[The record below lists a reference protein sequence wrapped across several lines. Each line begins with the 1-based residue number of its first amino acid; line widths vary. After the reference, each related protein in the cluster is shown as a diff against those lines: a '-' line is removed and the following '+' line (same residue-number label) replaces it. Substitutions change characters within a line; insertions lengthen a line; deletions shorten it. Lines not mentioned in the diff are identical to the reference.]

1 MKRICCSKLNQFS
14 SVVLKIF
21 YGTPRIE
28 IPEAIQIYIHAVI
41 QIFIPVPEQ
50 YHYPVTRQNMLIKAC
65 LDDSMFINIKY
76 LNLTM
81 ISCLAMVALVACED
95 HATARTDA
103 TEEQALVEAPETPV
117 GTSRESLTEIPA
129 NGVAEEQNPAFPEEQ
144 PLPPFDLLSRRWTG
158 DLDAME
164 QERVIRVLT
173 VYGLGRYFLDGPQE
187 KGLTYELFK
196 MFEDFI
202 NKRLEKKQLR
212 VHIIFVPVARD
223 ELIPGLIEGRGDI
236 AAAGL
241 TITAE
246 RDGLIEFTKPVSRK
260 LSEILITGPSAPT
273 IKTIED
279 LAGKKIYVRASSS
292 YRSSLD
298 QLNQR
303 FRREARDEMVL
314 EDASEYLEDEDLLEM
329 VNAGLLDWAVV
340 DDYKARIWVD
350 IFENLTLREDIV
362 FREGGQIA
370 FAIREN
376 SPKLME
382 ALNEFLRSHRQGTLK
397 GNILI
402 NRYLR
407 DFDWAKNALGAG
419 DYKRFQ
425 DVVEIFRT
433 YGEQYGVDYLMVAA
447 QGYQE
452 SRLDQS
458 VRSRAGAVGIMQLLP
473 STAKDPNVG
482 IPDIT
487 SVEPNIHAGVKYLDF
502 IRNRYFSGP
511 EIDHFNQTMFAFAAY
526 NAGPA
531 RIRKLRDKAAQQ
543 GYDPNLWF
551 DNVEVI
557 AAKEIGQETV
567 QYVANILKYY
577 IAYRLSTQQQVQR
590 AQERKSHG
598 VE

>member
-1 MKRICCSKLNQFS
+1 ML
-14 SVVLKIF
+14 LKIESIF
-21 YGTPRIE
+21 FGGLNIYFHVLFELKFVQQGKFIFPFRSN
-28 IPEAIQIYIHAVI
+28 AIILLPDRTGLSRVDWKTQK
-41 QIFIPVPEQ
+41 FM
-50 YHYPVTRQNMLIKAC
+50 T
-65 LDDSMFINIKY
+65 IKY
-76 LNLTM
+76 LKLIM
-81 ISCLAMVALVACED
+81 ISCLIMFAFVACEEQG
-95 HATARTDA
+95 TAPSGV
-103 TEEQALVEAPETPV
+103 TEAQAQVDTPAAPAEV
-117 GTSRESLTEIPA
+117 SRQSSVEIPA
-129 NGVAEEQNPAFPEEQ
+129 SGVADAQDLASPEIQ
-144 PLPPFDLLSRRWTG
+144 QQAPFELLSRRWTG
-158 DLDAME
+158 DLDTME
-164 QERVIRVLT
+164 QKRVIRVLT

-202 NKRLEKKQLR
+202 NKRLGRKQLR
-212 VHIIFVPVARD
+212 VHIVFVPVARD
-223 ELIPGLIEGRGDI
+223 ELIPGLVEGRGDI

-246 RDGLIEFTKPVSRK
+246 RDDLIDFTNPVSRK
-260 LSEILITGPSAPT
+260 LSEVLVTGPSAPA
-273 IKTIED
+273 IETIED

-298 QLNQR
+298 QLNR
-303 FRREARDEMVL
+303 KFRQAGKDEIVL
-314 EDASEYLEDEDLLEM
+314 QDASELLEDEDLLEM

-350 IFENLTLREDIV
+350 VFDKLTLREDIV
-362 FREGGQIA
+362 FRDGGQIA
-370 FAIREN
+370 IAIREN

-382 ALNEFLRSHRQGTLK
+382 ALNEFLRSHRQGTLQ

-402 NRYLR
+402 NRYLK
-407 DFDWAKNALGAG
+407 DFDWAKNALDES
-419 DYKRFQ
+419 DYQRFQ
-425 DVVEIFRT
+425 DVVAVFRT

-458 VRSRAGAVGIMQLLP
+458 ARSRAGAIGIMQLLP
-473 STAKDPNVG
+473 STAQDPNVN

-487 SVEPNIHAGVKYLDF
+487 SAEPNIHAGVKYLDF
-502 IRNRYFSGP
+502 IRQRYFSDP
-511 EIDHFNQTMFAFAAY
+511 EIDRFNQTMFAFAAY

-531 RIRKLRDKAAQQ
+531 RIRRLRNKAAQQ

-557 AAKEIGQETV
+557 AAKEIGHETV

-577 IAYRLSTQQQVQR
+577 IAYRLSTQQQVRR
-590 AQERKSHG
+590 AQERKNQG
-598 VE
+598 VD

>member
-1 MKRICCSKLNQFS
+1 MLMNIKCLNLILIMCLTL
-14 SVVLKIF
+14 VVL
-21 YGTPRIE
+21 G
-28 IPEAIQIYIHAVI
+28 
-41 QIFIPVPEQ
+41 
-50 YHYPVTRQNMLIKAC
+50 AC
-65 LDDSMFINIKY
+65 
-76 LNLTM
+76 
-81 ISCLAMVALVACED
+81 
-95 HATARTDA
+95 
-103 TEEQALVEAPETPV
+103 EEQATAPAGAPEGQVRAEVAETSIEAPAEQ
-117 GTSRESLTEIPA
+117 LADLAA
-129 NGVAEEQNPAFPEEQ
+129 NGTAGEQGLMSPDEQ
-144 PLPPFDLLSRRWTG
+144 QQPQFNVLLLRRTG
-158 DLDAME
+158 DLDTME

-187 KGLTYELFK
+187 KGLTYEMFK
-196 MFEDFI
+196 MFEEFI
-202 NKRLEKKQLR
+202 NKRLKKKHLR
-212 VHIIFVPVARD
+212 VHVVFIPVARD

-241 TITAE
+241 TITPE
-246 RDGLIEFTKPVSRK
+246 RDELIDFTNPVSK
-260 LSEILITGPSAPT
+260 QLSEVLVTGPSAPT

-279 LAGKKIYVRASSS
+279 LAGKTIYVRASSS
-292 YRSSLD
+292 YSASLD
-298 QLNQR
+298 QLNRR
-303 FRREARDEMVL
+303 FRQEARDEIVVK
-314 EDASEYLEDEDLLEM
+314 DASEYLEDEDILEM
-329 VNAGLLDWAVV
+329 VNAGLFEWAVV
-340 DDYKARIWVD
+340 DDYKALIWAD
-350 IFENLTLREDIV
+350 IFENLTVREDIV
-362 FREGGQIA
+362 LRDGGQISV
-370 FAIREN
+370 AIREN
-376 SPKLME
+376 SPQLMA
-382 ALNEFLRSHRQGTLK
+382 ALNEFYKSHRQGTLK

-407 DFDWAKNALGAG
+407 DFDWAKNALGAA

-458 VRSRAGAVGIMQLLP
+458 AKSRAGAVGIMQLLP

-487 SVEPNIHAGVKYLDF
+487 SAEPNIHAGVKYLNF
-502 IRNRYFSGP
+502 IRTRYFSDP
-511 EIDHFNQTMFAFAAY
+511 EVDRFNQTMFAFAAY

-543 GYDPNLWF
+543 GYNPNEWF

-590 AQERKSHG
+590 AQERKNHG
-598 VE
+598 VD